1 MPLLE
6 VNGLQTQF
14 FTQDGVVK
22 AVDGISF
29 YVNEGETLGIV
40 GESGCGKS
48 VSVLSVMRLIP
59 QPPGKI
65 VGGEVLFEGEDLLKI
80 SDNEIRRVR
89 GNKIAMIFQDP
100 MTSLNPVLT
109 IGRQIQEALELHMGM
124 NKEESRKRS
133 AELLSMVGIPEAD
146 MRLDDYPHQF
156 SGGMRQRAMIA
167 MGLACNPQLLIAD
180 EPTTA
185 LDVTIQ
191 AQIVELVK
199 RLRDEIGMAII
210 WITHDLGVVAGLAD
224 RMMVMYAGHVVEE
237 APVKEVYADPRHPY
251 TLGLLGSLPRLDE
264 IREERLT
271 SIEGLPPDLI
281 DLPPGCPFEPRCAWA
296 VDKCKA
302 VRPVLEPVGP
312 RHRIACW
319 VDVTKEHRKDAA
331 RAVPVESIAPAEP
344 PVPLV
349 ADDLEII
356 EGIGPKIAQVLQAA
370 GIVTFGQLATA
381 KVGHIQQILG
391 EADPKLLN
399 LADPTTWPRQA
410 QMAVEGKWDEL
421 QTLQDELK
429 GGRQL

>member
-1 MPLLE
+1 MEIEEYHKMALLE
-6 VNGLQTQF
+6 VDGLKTQF

-65 VGGEVLFEGEDLLKI
+65 VGGEVNFEGENLLTM
-80 SDNEIRRVR
+80 SDEEIRRVR

-109 IGRQIQEALELHMGM
+109 IGRQINEALELHMGM
-124 NKEESRKRS
+124 KKEEASKRS
-133 AELLSMVGIPEAD
+133 AELLSMVGIPEAE
-146 MRLDDYPHQF
+146 MRLNDYPHQF

-167 MGLACNPQLLIAD
+167 MGLACNPRLLIAD

-199 RLRDEIGMAII
+199 RLRDEIGMAVI

-224 RMMVMYAGHVVEE
+224 RMMVMYAGHAVEE
-237 APVKEVYADPRHPY
+237 ASVKDVYGDPRHPY
-251 TLGLLGSLPRLDE
+251 TIGLLGSLPRLDE
-264 IREERLT
+264 IREDRLT

-281 DLPPGCPFEPRCAWA
+281 ALPPGCPFEPRCEYAIER
-296 VDKCKA
+296 CKE
-302 VRPVLEPVGP
+302 VRPELEPVGP

-319 VDVTKEHRKDAA
+319 VDVTRAERRMPPAESMEDTMRKD
-331 RAVPVESIAPAEP
+331 
-344 PVPLV
+344 
-349 ADDLEII
+349 
-356 EGIGPKIAQVLQAA
+356 Q
-370 GIVTFGQLATA
+370 
-381 KVGHIQQILG
+381 
-391 EADPKLLN
+391 
-399 LADPTTWPRQA
+399 
-410 QMAVEGKWDEL
+410 
-421 QTLQDELK
+421 
-429 GGRQL
+429 